1 MAASVPTQVFPT
13 DGVLPAPPSSIRI
26 LVVDDDRVLREGCAS
41 VLEQS
46 GYSVTA
52 VGQAEEAQRLLQ
64 SRRWDVVLCD
74 LYLNRLTGLQLLEVA
89 LKHSPEVLFVMMT
102 GNPTLESSLEAIRLG
117 AWDYL
122 PKPFNAQH
130 LQILIGRAAHATAV
144 ARKTQTMPKPSG
156 AGAPDLLGNSP
167 AYQRALEL
175 ARRVAM
181 TDASVMITGE
191 SGTGK
196 ERIAQFIHRNSRRAS
211 RPFVPVNCAALP
223 EPLLESELFGHRK
236 GAFTGADRDKPGL
249 LETANGGT
257 FLLDELGEAPLSIQ
271 AKLLRVIQDG
281 VIRRVGSEQADTII
295 DVRFIS
301 ATNRDPEAAVAQ
313 GLLRADLFYR
323 LRVVPIHLPPLRE
336 RPEDIAGLATHFFAE
351 YWARHRPGAA
361 VPTLTERTLDEL
373 RSRPWKGNVREL
385 QNVLEHAVVLLDP
398 GQAVEPGDIPGGAT
412 AQAPAPAAERS
423 ADLFAMDFHSAKDAL
438 VARFE
443 RDYLSRLVSRA
454 GANMSRAA
462 RLAGVDRTTLYRL
475 MEKHG
480 MTRDGLREGDDNG

>member
-1 MAASVPTQVFPT
+1 VAASVPTQVFPT

-156 AGAPDLLGNSP
+156 AGAPDLL
-167 AYQRALEL
+167 
-175 ARRVAM
+175 
-181 TDASVMITGE
+181 
-191 SGTGK
+191 
-196 ERIAQFIHRNSRRAS
+196 
-211 RPFVPVNCAALP
+211 LP

-361 VPTLTERTLDEL
+361 VPTLTERTLDE
-373 RSRPWKGNVREL
+373 RRGRPWKGNVREL